1 MAYAMEGSIGE
12 GAGPRWNAWGGR
24 CIIVWGDEINEKK
37 IKKISC
43 HGLKWPSNRRLK
55 CNNQQKTSAFNG
67 KGMGHDV
74 RAAGSMGG
82 ARFDRFHGDHV
93 M

>member
-37 IKKISC
+37 NKKYIMS
-43 HGLKWPSNRRLK
+43 WP
-55 CNNQQKTSAFNG
+55 
-67 KGMGHDV
+67 
-74 RAAGSMGG
+74 
-82 ARFDRFHGDHV
+82 
-93 M
+93 